1 MIRILLCLLLL
12 TGSAHAADIALDG
25 RVTDSD
31 GTAIAAADVYVN
43 QNRQPQKTTTDA
55 DGRFHVGGLEVGR
68 LEVVARKDGLAIG
81 GIEADIVGTAAV
93 AIVLTEPAETRL
105 RVTDKNGLLLEG
117 ARIKT
122 MFVSDAFHVSVEDL
136 VPLGFPSYRSD
147 AEGYLVIPDLP
158 KGSYLSLVVERRDF
172 SDFQLVTFPVG
183 KELSLP
189 MTPGRAVRGRIL
201 SSDGDPVAKA
211 RVSLFRV
218 GSTGKREFDEVLSD
232 PEGFFVATVE
242 PGEYYIAVQHPQHA
256 SPPPVPCLVNAEGDE
271 PTGQIQLMPPRFLQG
286 RVEDQ
291 AGKAYPGVPVEFVIE
306 QTIVAQTWSQ
316 LDGSYQLLIPPRPG
330 RVRVDPPRGYYTD
343 QIITVHM
350 EDKERAEVGAVV
362 LKPLPLVTGQVID
375 SDNAPLANA
384 LITSQNLPTVVR
396 SVTDKAGRFAIALDR
411 LPFEEKLRFRVDHPV
426 RFRRAEFEVDV
437 ADTTPLA
444 IELETYKP
452 ELKDA
457 DPPAMGN
464 RLEHMVDKPAPEWTC
479 DQWFNG
485 GPLALSGLRGKVVV
499 LTLWGG
505 FPVNEIVPDAV
516 REMITLHEVLRGVD
530 DVALV
535 AIHDNG
541 KEPKEIQDMID
552 KAGIQFPVG
561 RDNPDSVTLDA
572 YNVVFIPQ
580 TIVIDK
586 EGKIRYYV
594 TQNRLLDLIKDLRRQ
609 G

>member
-242 PGEYYIAVQHPQHA
+242 PGEYYIAG
-256 SPPPVPCLVNAEGDE
+256 PVPREC
-271 PTGQIQLMPPRFLQG
+271 
-286 RVEDQ
+286 
-291 AGKAYPGVPVEFVIE
+291 
-306 QTIVAQTWSQ
+306 
-316 LDGSYQLLIPPRPG
+316 
-330 RVRVDPPRGYYTD
+330 RG
-343 QIITVHM
+343 
-350 EDKERAEVGAVV
+350 
-362 LKPLPLVTGQVID
+362 
-375 SDNAPLANA
+375 
-384 LITSQNLPTVVR
+384 
-396 SVTDKAGRFAIALDR
+396 
-411 LPFEEKLRFRVDHPV
+411 
-426 RFRRAEFEVDV
+426 
-437 ADTTPLA
+437 
-444 IELETYKP
+444 
-452 ELKDA
+452 
-457 DPPAMGN
+457 
-464 RLEHMVDKPAPEWTC
+464 
-479 DQWFNG
+479 
-485 GPLALSGLRGKVVV
+485 
-499 LTLWGG
+499 
-505 FPVNEIVPDAV
+505 
-516 REMITLHEVLRGVD
+516 
-530 DVALV
+530 
-535 AIHDNG
+535 
-541 KEPKEIQDMID
+541 
-552 KAGIQFPVG
+552 
-561 RDNPDSVTLDA
+561 
-572 YNVVFIPQ
+572 
-580 TIVIDK
+580 
-586 EGKIRYYV
+586 
-594 TQNRLLDLIKDLRRQ
+594 
-609 G
+609 